1 MKTDA
6 RAFEKPGTQRGF
18 TIIELL
24 IAVAVIAVLAAIA
37 VPAYISFIQKAKE
50 TAVISYLAKMR
61 SAQETHKLDD
71 ASSFYSGSFD
81 ELETTGFIPA
91 AAGAASRVEHEYQL
105 DLAAGV
111 LGGEPFWSVL
121 AAPLSTSPKA
131 RHFYVDQTGVLR
143 YAVGAPAGP
152 SSTPVGQ

>member
-6 RAFEKPGTQRGF
+6 RAFQTAGMQKGF
-18 TIIELL
+18 TLLELL
-24 IAVAVIAVLAAIA
+24 IAVAIVAVLAAIA
-37 VPAYISFIQKAKE
+37 VPAYISFIQRAKE
-50 TAVISYLAKMR
+50 TAVISYLMKVR
-61 SAQETHKLDD
+61 SAQETFKLDD

-105 DLAAGV
+105 DLAAGA
-111 LGGEPFWSVL
+111 LGGEPFWNIL

-131 RHFYVDQTGVLR
+131 RHFYADQTGVLR